1 MLGSLSSR
9 FRPDPEAERRQRA
22 LEIAKRVKAPPVAPR
37 VRLARHL
44 KEALRRSTEDVKRL
58 QRAWEEAERLDAGQ
72 KPGPVEPPKGS
83 FRRTMLRVA
92 AAHGVRLSELTGR
105 CRKARLMMVRF
116 ECYWIGVYAH
126 GLSSPQ
132 VGKLMGGRDH
142 STVLYG
148 RDRVDS
154 ILLDTF
160 AMRGEAALALCEDL
174 RREALK
180 AAFATRSE
188 RYTRIQTERQK
199 RAVARLAAKD
209 ADIAARVREVG
220 SLKGAARAMHLGEH
234 GVRRALQR
242 HLEATGGAYEGLLAE
257 LRQRRAK
264 PKPPPEVVL
273 EAYRRLGS
281 QRATAKE
288 LHIDWPYV
296 QAVLRG
302 EVPA

>member
-9 FRPDPEAERRQRA
+9 FRPDPEAERRQKA
-22 LEIAKRVKAPPVAPR
+22 LEIAKRVNAPPLAPR

-44 KEALRRSTEDVKRL
+44 REALRRSTEDVKRL
-58 QRAWEEAERLDAGQ
+58 QRAWAEVERLDAGHR
-72 KPGPVEPPKGS
+72 PGPAEPPKGS
-83 FRRTMLRVA
+83 FRQTIARVA
-92 AAHGVRLSELTGR
+92 AAHGVRLSELAGR

-116 ECYWIGVYAH
+116 ECYWLGIYAH

-132 VGKLMGGRDH
+132 VGQLMGGRDH

-160 AMRGEAALALCEDL
+160 ALRGEAALALCEDL

-199 RAVARLAAKD
+199 RVMARLSAKD
-209 ADIAARVREVG
+209 EDIAARVREVG

-234 GVRRALQR
+234 VVRRALQR
-242 HLEATGGAYEGLLAE
+242 HLEATGVPYEVLLAE
-257 LRQRRAK
+257 LRRRRGR
-264 PKPPPEVVL
+264 PMPRPETVL
-273 EAYRRLGS
+273 EAYGRLGS
-281 QRATAKE
+281 QRAVTKE
-288 LHIDWPYV
+288 LRVDWRYV